1 MSHAPLPPVSPP
13 APQHPDARGRRRF
26 LSKLASQ
33 VMFSGILLSG
43 VTASGIVV
51 RYLYPRA
58 GLSRRRLIFL
68 APLADIPPGTARPYT
83 LPGGETTVVTNT
95 GAALVAL
102 SDVCPHLGCKVR
114 WEEAEGGFV
123 CPCHRGTFSKEGKA
137 LRGPPAD
144 EGKDLKRYELR
155 TIGDSAFI
163 EIEEHLS

>member
-13 APQHPDARGRRRF
+13 APQHSGARGRRRF

-95 GAALVAL
+95 GGMLCHAAVVAREYGIPAVVGTRSATETLHDGQLVEVDGDA
-102 SDVCPHLGCKVR
+102 GTVR
-114 WEEAEGGFV
+114 V
-123 CPCHRGTFSKEGKA
+123 VP
-137 LRGPPAD
+137 
-144 EGKDLKRYELR
+144 
-155 TIGDSAFI
+155 
-163 EIEEHLS
+163 